1 MRGLRILQDGATYH
15 VTSKIDHADMIL
27 LDPRFKKLL
36 LFFIKKAKLKFN
48 FQLLDFCIMGNHVHL
63 SIKPGKDGNLSQIM
77 QWIKCNFAKAWN
89 KANGRTGHVWGE
101 RFYSRIISG
110 ITDFLRVREYIAEN
124 PVKAGLVE
132 QAAEWVFGSLYH
144 RLHRLTS
151 LVDDAVSDI
160 FDDPPLVGQ
169 V

>member
-1 MRGLRILQDGATYH
+1 MRRSRKLQEGAAYH
-15 VTSKIDHADMIL
+15 VTSKIDHDDMIL

-132 QAAEWVFGSLYH
+132 RAEAWVFGSLYH
-144 RLHRLTS
+144 RLHRITS
-151 LVDDAVSDI
+151 LVDDVASTW
-160 FDDPPLVGQ
+160 FQLE
-169 V
+169 

>member
-1 MRGLRILQDGATYH
+1 MY
-15 VTSKIDHADMIL
+15 L
-27 LDPRFKKLL
+27 LEPQFKKLFL
-36 LFFIKKAKLKFN
+36 SFVERAKRKFH
-48 FQLLDFCIMGNHVHL
+48 FRLRDFCIMENHIHF
-63 SIKPGKDGNLSQIM
+63 SIKPGKTGNLSKIM

-89 KANGRTGHVWGE
+89 KMNGRTEYVWGE

-124 PVKAGLVE
+124 PVRAGLVE
-132 QAAEWVFGSLYH
+132 QAAEWMFGSLYH

-160 FDDPPLVGQ
+160 FG
-169 V
+169 